1 MVETSSKTLFE
12 EEEIIH
18 QDEKKGPGWF
28 LKITYIIILLFCL
41 YYLFT
46 FWDYKTDTDKI
57 NSGKELSSDK

>member
-12 EEEIIH
+12 EEEIIQ

-28 LKITYIIILLFCL
+28 LKISYIIILLICL

-46 FWDYKTDTDKI
+46 FWDYKTDYDQKQEKI
-57 NSGKELSSDK
+57 QTEISK